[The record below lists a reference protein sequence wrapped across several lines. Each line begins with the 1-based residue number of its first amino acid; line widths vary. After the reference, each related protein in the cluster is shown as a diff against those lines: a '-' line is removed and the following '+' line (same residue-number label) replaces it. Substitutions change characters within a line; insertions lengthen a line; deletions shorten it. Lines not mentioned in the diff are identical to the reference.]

1 VALNELQVGVP
12 SAAPTL
18 MMMVVDLLCSAL
30 SVTVTLIVYE
40 PEDGGV
46 AGRLPLMVALGP
58 VAVDG
63 PMVPGRE
70 PNVQV

>member
-1 VALNELQVGVP
+1 MALNELQVGVP

-18 MMMVVDLLCSAL
+18 MMIVVDLLCSAL

-46 AGRLPLMVALGP
+46 AGR
-58 VAVDG
+58 
-63 PMVPGRE
+63 
-70 PNVQV
+70 

>member
-1 VALNELQVGVP
+1 MALNELQVGVP

-18 MMMVVDLLCSAL
+18 MTMVVDLLCSAL
-30 SVTVTLIVYE
+30 SVTVTPIVYE
-40 PEDGGV
+40 PGV
-46 AGRLPLMVALGP
+46 AGRLPPMVALGP

-70 PNVQV
+70 PNVQR